1 MSSIATVAT
10 AAIATIAAV
19 FALVQVREMTR
30 TRHLEAMLRVFE
42 MLGAEDARKQRRFI
56 YTQLKSSPERLT
68 PEEQWVV
75 EQVTVTFDRLGRLVE
90 MGLVPREELFQGHCE
105 VVIRVW
111 ARLKP
116 YIYHHR
122 SRVGGR
128 HGHNFEELAK
138 SAQEYFSAHFPGQE
152 LKVID
157 AWASP
162 EGQTR
167 AFV

>member
-10 AAIATIAAV
+10 AAIAIVAAM

-56 YTQLKSSPERLT
+56 YTQLKSSPNGLSA
-68 PEEQWVV
+68 EEQWVV
-75 EQVTVTFDRLGRLVE
+75 EQVTVTFDRLGRLVQ

-105 VVIRVW
+105 VVIRAW
-111 ARLKP
+111 IRLKP
-116 YIYHHR
+116 YVYYHR

-138 SAQEYFSAHFPGQE
+138 SAQEYFSANFPGQE

-157 AWASP
+157 AWAP
-162 EGQTR
+162 AERETR
-167 AFV
+167 A